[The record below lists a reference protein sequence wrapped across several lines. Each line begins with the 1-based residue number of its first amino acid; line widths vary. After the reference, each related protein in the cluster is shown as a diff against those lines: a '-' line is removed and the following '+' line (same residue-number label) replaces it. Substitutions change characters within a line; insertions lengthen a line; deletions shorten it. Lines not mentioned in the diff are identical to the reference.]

1 MTAQL
6 IKLTSTLA
14 LTALTLVACTTVPT
28 QLQGEYPEIS
38 PARVEPSVYGSNVRW
53 GGIIIDTRNEENRTC
68 FEVLSRDLSKYMRPK
83 LDDNT
88 SGRFLACKPGFYD
101 PEVFSKGRELTLT
114 GSIQTIEEH
123 PIDDFNYR
131 YPVLEVSQLVLW
143 EKRKDIIVYD
153 NYGPFYSPYAWGL
166 GYPYYRYPYLRSP
179 YYGYPRYGHSGFP
192 GRTHV
197 YMRQSTPGP
206 ANISVRE
213 R

>member
-1 MTAQL
+1 MITQMTKL
-6 IKLTSTLA
+6 ISTLILA
-14 LTALTLVACTTVPT
+14 LLALSACTSIPT
-28 QLQGEYPEIS
+28 QLQGDYPEIS
-38 PARVEPSVYGSNVRW
+38 PARVEPAVYGSNVRW
-53 GGIIIDTRNEENRTC
+53 GGVIIDTRNEENRTC
-68 FEVLSRDLSKYMRPK
+68 FEVLSRDLSKYMRPEV
-83 LDDNT
+83 DDRT

-101 PEVFSKGRELTLT
+101 PEVFAKGREVTLT
-114 GSIQTIEEH
+114 GSIETVEEH

-153 NYGPFYSPYAWGL
+153 NYGPFYSPYFWGR
-166 GYPYYRYPYLRSP
+166 GYPYYRYPYFGHP
-179 YYGYPRYGHSGFP
+179 YYGRSGFP

-197 YMRQSTPGP
+197 YTRQTIPGP